1 MSGLMREHPIN
12 TVHKGNTFYIHEGD
26 KTYAVPENILE
37 KYLLPSKVEETS
49 DPAIDVSDLF
59 EDLESQ
65 YTKAG
70 LLLKGVRVREGM
82 SQKAFAQMLEI
93 PQSNLSAM
101 ETGRRAI
108 GKIIAKRIEKMF
120 QVNYRYFLE

>member
-1 MSGLMREHPIN
+1 
-12 TVHKGNTFYIHEGD
+12 
-26 KTYAVPENILE
+26 
-37 KYLLPSKVEETS
+37 
-49 DPAIDVSDLF
+49 
-59 EDLESQ
+59 Q